1 MFDIFTNP
9 LTCTHPVKIGL
20 TFFKEFEGAIAPE
33 RGSEGAAGIDF
44 FIPKPTSTDD
54 KCFEFMRNKCLEAV
68 RGSQDETRVI
78 NYRFD
83 EYKNTPNV
91 EAVFWCAVRQYN
103 WTVFK
108 HTFKNPLPSNS
119 FNGITLYP
127 GESITIPTGIS
138 ASIPH
143 GFCLQF
149 LNKSGVA
156 TKNDLIVGAELVDE
170 DYKGI
175 MHINIHNVGNSERTI
190 KCGQKIVQ
198 GVMHMTYWDIL
209 NVNVTDGHNG
219 ETSGR
224 GEGGFGST
232 GTEAK

>member
-1 MFDIFTNP
+1 MPGIFTNP
-9 LTCTHPVKIGL
+9 LSAFGPLKQNL
-20 TFFKEFEGAIAPE
+20 TFFKEFEGAVTPE
-33 RGSEGAAGIDF
+33 RGSAGAAGIDF

-68 RGSQDETRVI
+68 KDNDNEARVI
-78 NYRFD
+78 NIRFD
-83 EYKNTPNV
+83 EYKKMDPERGFL
-91 EAVFWCAVRQYN
+91 EAVVQYN
-103 WTVFK
+103 ARLFGHIFK
-108 HTFKNPLPSNS
+108 LAFPSASTNS
-119 FNGITLYP
+119 IQIAP

-149 LNKSGVA
+149 LNKSGIA

-175 MHINIHNVGNSERTI
+175 MHINLHNVGNSTRTL

-198 GVMHMTYWDIL
+198 GVMHMTYWDL
-209 NVNVTDGHNG
+209 LDVTVVNGHIN
-219 ETSGR
+219 ETSER

>member
-1 MFDIFTNP
+1 MSGIFTNP
-9 LTCTHPVKIGL
+9 LSVFGPLKKNL
-20 TFFKEFEGAIAPE
+20 TFFKEFEGAVSPD

-44 FIPKPTSTDD
+44 FIPKPASTDD

-68 RGSQDETRVI
+68 KDNPDETRVI
-78 NYRFD
+78 NLRFD
-83 EYKNTPNV
+83 EYKNSQNV
-91 EAVFWCAVRQYN
+91 EAVFWCAIRQYN
-103 WTVFK
+103 KTIFK
-108 HTFKNPLPSNS
+108 HDFKNPMPSSNPD
-119 FNGITLYP
+119 GIDLYP

-175 MHINIHNVGNSERTI
+175 MHINLHNVGNSTRTL

-198 GVMHMTYWDIL
+198 GVMHMTYWDL
-209 NVNVTDGHNG
+209 LSVTVRDGHID
-219 ETSGR
+219 ETSER

-232 GTEAK
+232 GMEAK